1 MKNRSP
7 TVLCIMDGWGLSS
20 DKKANAVALA
30 KTPNYDYLLSNNP
43 NSQLIT
49 HGVDVGLPKNQMG
62 NSEVGHTNIGAGR
75 IVSMDLPIIDN
86 AISQGQYKNNPELLN
101 FIDKL
106 KISNGSAHLLGLAS
120 DGGVH
125 ASINHLIE
133 TSKILD
139 QHDIPVL
146 LHLLTDGRD
155 VAPKSAEIFLN
166 LLIKNLPKTVKIASV
181 SGRYFAMD
189 RDSKWDRINKAYE
202 VIVLGKGLSSKS
214 AHEIIQKNYTDNTTD
229 EFIQPNKITSY
240 QGAKDGD
247 GFLCLN
253 FRSDRARQIMSAVG
267 NPNFKEFDISTRPNW
282 KIISSMTEY
291 SDEHN
296 TFMEHLFPKKP
307 IKNTLGAWVAK
318 YGRTQLR
325 LAETEKYPHVTFFLN
340 GGDENL
346 EVGETRFMPKSP
358 KVATYDLAPE
368 MSSTEVTEQLVAA
381 IKNNIDLIIVNFAN
395 PDMVGHTGDLQAAIK
410 ACEAVDRAL
419 GLILPALKNSKGC
432 MLLTSDH
439 GNCEM
444 MIDPITNQPHTAH
457 TTNLVPAILIG
468 SNRKIKQIGRLA
480 DVAPTLLDI
489 MNLPKPKEMTGESL
503 LC

>member
-1 MKNRSP
+1 
-7 TVLCIMDGWGLSS
+7 
-20 DKKANAVALA
+20 
-30 KTPNYDYLLSNNP
+30 
-43 NSQLIT
+43 
-49 HGVDVGLPKNQMG
+49 
-62 NSEVGHTNIGAGR
+62 
-75 IVSMDLPIIDN
+75 
-86 AISQGQYKNNPELLN
+86 
-101 FIDKL
+101 
-106 KISNGSAHLLGLAS
+106 
-120 DGGVH
+120 
-125 ASINHLIE
+125 
-133 TSKILD
+133 
-139 QHDIPVL
+139 
-146 LHLLTDGRD
+146 
-155 VAPKSAEIFLN
+155 
-166 LLIKNLPKTVKIASV
+166 
-181 SGRYFAMD
+181 
-189 RDSKWDRINKAYE
+189 
-202 VIVLGKGLSSKS
+202 
-214 AHEIIQKNYTDNTTD
+214 
-229 EFIQPNKITSY
+229 
-240 QGAKDGD
+240 
-247 GFLCLN
+247 
-253 FRSDRARQIMSAVG
+253 MSAVG

-282 KIISSMTEY
+282 KIISAMTEY

-307 IKNTLGAWVAK
+307 IKNTLGTWVAK